1 MFGRFKTP
9 SRKTAARALFVAAT
23 VAVTLELTACADLR
37 QVASLD
43 PGGVDPSSAIAREA
57 VAASRSR
64 PRMPRFAEIPKAPGD
79 IVAAL
84 SIKSD
89 VGVLVGER
97 RALNRRIARLP
108 PTQSDTD
115 QFAARDISGGTDER
129 FRVRDS
135 RRRSASAGP
144 VDTRSDFPAPFVAE
158 AEERPFASLNVW
170 RQARANSGS
179 RDDKYSDSVACRPR
193 GYRRGRSGSREVSR
207 DRA

>member
-43 PGGVDPSSAIAREA
+43 PGGVDPRSAIAREA

-115 QFAARDISGGTDER
+115 QFAARVSAPLLAKGLTPPPPDQAELTNDFAFVTRAGVQPPPDPSTPEATFPPLSSQKRKSGP
-129 FRVRDS
+129 S
-135 RRRSASAGP
+135 HP
-144 VDTRSDFPAPFVAE
+144 
-158 AEERPFASLNVW
+158 
-170 RQARANSGS
+170 
-179 RDDKYSDSVACRPR
+179 
-193 GYRRGRSGSREVSR
+193 
-207 DRA
+207 